1 MIGSNDAAWLS
12 GRIMSPIKHF
22 LASWAVA
29 ERCTANK
36 RERLWICLAGIAP
49 DVDGLGLAVDLTHE
63 MLGRELTQ
71 LYQTYHHFLFHGI
84 FGALVT
90 VAIARAAGVRRLW
103 ALLLVFLSF
112 HLHLICD
119 FVGARG
125 PARYDVWVIRY
136 LGPFTYAGTF
146 WWSHQWPLNGWQ
158 NFLITIALLAW
169 TFARAIRN
177 GASPVSLISQKWDS
191 ILVGTLRQWR
201 QQIQAARKRYIEPA
215 T

>member
-1 MIGSNDAAWLS
+1 
-12 GRIMSPIKHF
+12 MSPITHF

-29 ERCTANK
+29 ESCTANK
-36 RERLWICLAGIAP
+36 RERLWICLAGLAP
-49 DVDGLGLAVDLTHE
+49 DIDGFGLPVDLTTE
-63 MLGRELTQ
+63 MLGWEPTQ
-71 LYQTYHHFLFHGI
+71 LYQAYHHFLFHGI

-125 PARYDVWVIRY
+125 PTRYDVWVIHY
-136 LGPFTYAGTF
+136 LGPFTRAGTF
-146 WWSHQWPLNGWQ
+146 WWSHQWPLNGWP

-169 TFARAIRN
+169 TFARVIRN
-177 GASPVSLISQKWDS
+177 GASPVSLVSQRSDS
-191 ILVGTLRQWR
+191 ILVDTLRRWWLQVQR
-201 QQIQAARKRYIEPA
+201 GNRKTTEPGS
-215 T
+215 